1 VAVRQ
6 LSLRIV
12 QAEISGTA
20 TEVAGVRALHA
31 HYRCREITRQLGG
44 GPEDARRVVAE
55 IAACRAEFT
64 IADESS

>member
-6 LSLRIV
+6 LRLRIV

-20 TEVAGVRALHA
+20 TELVGARALHA
-31 HYRCREITRQLGG
+31 DYRCREIARQLGG
-44 GPEDARRVVAE
+44 DPEDARRVVAE
-55 IAACRAEFT
+55 IATWRAEFI